1 MVVDV
6 RSAVM
11 VCLLVGLAAVA
22 MGVDELGMVVLV
34 EVIVAAVL
42 ELAERPLTVVVGH
55 VIVVVGVDDG
65 VM

>member
-1 MVVDV
+1 
-6 RSAVM
+6 M

-34 EVIVAAVL
+34 EVIVAAVV
-42 ELAERPLTVVVGH
+42 ELAERALTVVVGH

>member
-1 MVVDV
+1 
-6 RSAVM
+6 M

-22 MGVDELGMVVLV
+22 MRVDELGMVVLV

-42 ELAERPLTVVVGH
+42 ELAERALTVVVGH